1 VFWSGA
7 VARLLSQ
14 GDEPSDAGG
23 SLLRTAL
30 AGLED
35 RGLVVARLASTVAG
49 EREYAFRHKEPV
61 PRLAARFAAK
71 EAVMKTMRVGVGSA
85 PWRSIEVTL
94 DDAGA
99 PSVLLHAPTR
109 ELAKSLGVATL
120 HLSMTHTD
128 QTAAAF
134 VVGSSADESRGR

>member
-1 VFWSGA
+1 
-7 VARLLSQ
+7 
-14 GDEPSDAGG
+14 
-23 SLLRTAL
+23 
-30 AGLED
+30 
-35 RGLVVARLASTVAG
+35 
-49 EREYAFRHKEPV
+49 
-61 PRLAARFAAK
+61 
-71 EAVMKTMRVGVGSA
+71 MKTMRVGVGSA

-99 PSVLLHAPTR
+99 PSVLLHAPMR